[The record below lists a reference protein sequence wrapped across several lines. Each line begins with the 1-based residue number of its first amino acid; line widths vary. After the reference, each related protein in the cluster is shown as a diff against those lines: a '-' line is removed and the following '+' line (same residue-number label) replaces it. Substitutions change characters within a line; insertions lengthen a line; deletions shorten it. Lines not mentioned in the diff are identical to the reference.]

1 MAPSDLQTFVEHPS
15 TRCEKQRRQKLTGA
29 SVGLEAFWPLSKTAE
44 AALESQTEFVKLQEK
59 GREVSF
65 MESMKF

>member
-29 SVGLEAFWPLSKTAE
+29 SVGLETFWPLFKTAAE
-44 AALESQTEFVKLQEK
+44 AALQSQTEFVKLQEK
-59 GREVSF
+59 EG
-65 MESMKF
+65 K